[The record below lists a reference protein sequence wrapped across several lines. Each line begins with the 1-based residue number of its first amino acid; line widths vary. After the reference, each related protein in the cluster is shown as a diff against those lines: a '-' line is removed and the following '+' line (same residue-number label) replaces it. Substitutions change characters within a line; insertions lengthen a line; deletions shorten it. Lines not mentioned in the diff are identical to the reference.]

1 MPKGRSLTLGCPELE
16 EFELGGICI
25 HSGAAGAWRSLLC
38 IAESAMRIVT
48 HTSYGDERMI
58 GVLHT
63 KLILKS
69 RNGSRVP
76 WMDKKLLKKLCRDND
91 LYVTPAINDKLYLHY
106 KGFRSIKNLEEY
118 TGLKVLWLEG
128 NGLPRIKGLEHQ
140 KELRTLYL
148 HENLIQKIEGLESQ
162 LLLDTLNLSQ
172 NQISSIENLGHLKH
186 LTSLALKSNY
196 LTSAK
201 DIAHILELPSLSV
214 LDIQS
219 NRINDVDIVDILA
232 KLPNLKVLYLQG
244 NEVVKHIKQYRKTLV
259 YRCRKLKYLDD
270 RPVFDDERRR
280 VEAWGKALE
289 ASNGDM
295 KAAQEAERQEMDA
308 IRREKK
314 ERDEKNFLYF
324 ELIMIEGRRKRREE
338 EERKRKEA
346 QNPESEEQ
354 TKEEINPFSGEK
366 IVAVQDCAFLQQER
380 EKRWESV
387 VNAPDEH
394 DFGGNTAS
402 NDNNQDGNH
411 DASSSSSESTPTGA
425 IPVDER
431 RMEVLHQC
439 ATVGAASSSGK
450 DSFVSNSFQISQA
463 GSGGIGGMA
472 TSPVPVNTGD
482 ENASAHSDSQAMEL
496 NETVETS
503 PAPSMM
509 LAPPPDP
516 VTISSAAPLDTT
528 ATSGE
533 RELQTPEM
541 TQQEAT
547 PAAHATDNLLPPL
560 PPPGITGAEQ
570 AAQILPPPPPP
581 THTDVNELD

>member
-1 MPKGRSLTLGCPELE
+1 ME
-16 EFELGGICI
+16 
-25 HSGAAGAWRSLLC
+25 
-38 IAESAMRIVT
+38 
-48 HTSYGDERMI
+48 
-58 GVLHT
+58 
-63 KLILKS
+63 
-69 RNGSRVP
+69 
-76 WMDKKLLKKLCRDND
+76 KKLLKKLCRDND

-106 KGFRSIKNLEEY
+106 KGFRSINNLDEY

-128 NGLPRIKGLEHQ
+128 NGLPRIEGLEHQ

-172 NQISSIENLGHLKH
+172 NQISCIENLGHLKQ

-201 DIAHILELPSLSV
+201 DIVHILELPSLSV

-232 KLPNLKVLYLQG
+232 QLPNLKVLYLQG
-244 NEVVKHIKQYRKTLV
+244 NEVVKHIKQYRKTMV

-280 VEAWGKALE
+280 VKAWGKALE

-314 ERDEKNFLYF
+314 ERDEQNFLYF
-324 ELIMIEGRRKRREE
+324 EQMMIEGRRTRREE
-338 EERKRKEA
+338 EERNRKGET
-346 QNPESEEQ
+346 PEGGEEQ
-354 TKEEINPFSGEK
+354 KAEEINPFSGEK
-366 IVAVQDCAFLQQER
+366 IVPVQECAFLQQER
-380 EKRWESV
+380 EKRWEAV

-394 DFGGNTAS
+394 DFGGNNAA
-402 NDNNQDGNH
+402 NDNNQDVEH
-411 DASSSSSESTPTGA
+411 DTSPSTTGA
-425 IPVDER
+425 IPVDEQ

-450 DSFVSNSFQISQA
+450 DSFVNTSFQVFKA
-463 GSGGIGGMA
+463 GSGGIGEIAVDVTPINSIQKESIQGSETAHTTTICQAEEQLPTPPTMLTPPPAPITIALPAA
-472 TSPVPVNTGD
+472 TSDAAAVISEENENCAPAVAQKKTEVPTPQQDRTN
-482 ENASAHSDSQAMEL
+482 
-496 NETVETS
+496 
-503 PAPSMM
+503 
-509 LAPPPDP
+509 
-516 VTISSAAPLDTT
+516 SS
-528 ATSGE
+528 
-533 RELQTPEM
+533 
-541 TQQEAT
+541 
-547 PAAHATDNLLPPL
+547 TDCLLPP
-560 PPPGITGAEQ
+560 PPSPVAMRTEQ

-581 THTDVNELD
+581 THTDVDELD

>member
-1 MPKGRSLTLGCPELE
+1 MEME
-16 EFELGGICI
+16 
-25 HSGAAGAWRSLLC
+25 
-38 IAESAMRIVT
+38 
-48 HTSYGDERMI
+48 
-58 GVLHT
+58 
-63 KLILKS
+63 
-69 RNGSRVP
+69 
-76 WMDKKLLKKLCRDND
+76 KKLLKKLCRDND

-128 NGLPRIKGLEHQ
+128 NGLPRIEGLEHQ
-140 KELRTLYL
+140 TELRTLYL

-172 NQISSIENLGHLKH
+172 NQISCIENLGHLKQ

-232 KLPNLKVLYLQG
+232 QLPNLKVLYLQG

-295 KAAQEAERQEMDA
+295 KAAQEAERQEMDT

-314 ERDEKNFLYF
+314 ERDEQNFLYF
-324 ELIMIEGRRKRREE
+324 EQMMIEGRRKRREE
-338 EERKRKEA
+338 EERKCKEA

-354 TKEEINPFSGEK
+354 PTEEINPFSGEK
-366 IVAVQDCAFLQQER
+366 IVPVQDCAFLQQER
-380 EKRWESV
+380 EKRWEAV

-394 DFGGNTAS
+394 DFSGNNAT
-402 NDNNQDGNH
+402 NENNQDIDCEGSLPSN
-411 DASSSSSESTPTGA
+411 ESTPTGA

-431 RMEVLHQC
+431 RME
-439 ATVGAASSSGK
+439 
-450 DSFVSNSFQISQA
+450 
-463 GSGGIGGMA
+463 
-472 TSPVPVNTGD
+472 
-482 ENASAHSDSQAMEL
+482 
-496 NETVETS
+496 
-503 PAPSMM
+503 
-509 LAPPPDP
+509 
-516 VTISSAAPLDTT
+516 
-528 ATSGE
+528 
-533 RELQTPEM
+533 R
-541 TQQEAT
+541 
-547 PAAHATDNLLPPL
+547 
-560 PPPGITGAEQ
+560 
-570 AAQILPPPPPP
+570 
-581 THTDVNELD
+581 